1 MVLKLISPI
10 SFDFFNVAARQ
21 FRVTQA
27 APILFL
33 LDGAG
38 EVGVGIGDKEHRDGD
53 DAPIRNSGF
62 DGFWSTGT
70 LGGGQ
75 PEDR

>member
-10 SFDFFNVAARQ
+10 SFYFFNVAARQ
-21 FRVTQA
+21 FRRTQA

-38 EVGVGIGDKEHRDGD
+38 EVGVGIGDRENKGRD
-53 DAPIRNSGF
+53 DAPIMNSGL

-70 LGGGQ
+70 LGGSI
-75 PEDR
+75 